1 MAPSANP
8 FGNPFQDVCRELEA
22 QLVSLYNQLNRR
34 QELSKPQFVSLLNC
48 NALSNITR
56 TIIDI
61 APEEVVS
68 GVATPPS
75 PKITLDFSE
84 PGPSMDLNFNI
95 YAPLTGTE
103 TAEQVA
109 EIVVLA
115 CDFWGFGEAI
125 KAQQEL
131 TPGFW
136 QVWGQAVNK
145 AAIQLENDLVV
156 AMRNGRQGTQAVHDF
171 IPKPGIFLSAPTN
184 ATSGLV
190 TAEPEF
196 PGEGPIGE
204 GPGGDFPE
212 HGGPLPEIP

>member
-1 MAPSANP
+1 MAPSAGAYVNV
-8 FGNPFQDVCRELEA
+8 GNEICNELEQ
-22 QLVSLYNQLNRR
+22 QLISLYNQLNRR
-34 QELSKPQFVSLLNC
+34 QELSRPEFVGLLNC
-48 NALSNITR
+48 NTLSNITR

-84 PGPSMDLNFNI
+84 PGPSMELNFNI
-95 YAPLTGTE
+95 YTLLTGTE

-109 EIVVLA
+109 ETVQLA

-125 KAQQEL
+125 QAETAL
-131 TPGFW
+131 SPGFW
-136 QVWGQAVNK
+136 KVWGQAVNK
-145 AAIQLENDLVV
+145 AAVQLENDLVV

-212 HGGPLPEIP
+212 HGGPMEEMA